1 MNKII
6 LVFITLFIIS
16 CANSTTRPNT
26 NIDIGD
32 GTVIDEIIVEKPPVA
47 DDIITD
53 PVKISDYLKKYS
65 GRYYLET
72 IDKNNITNRTIKVI
86 VENGIVYDEKVS
98 QKFGVKTLFLN
109 KLQIEIIG
117 NELSGDINEKNS
129 RVEVFDFYDTYMTTS
144 VKKVYNKESFSTSQG
159 QLVGTISEIKTYS
172 GSYYIWVNEL
182 NNISKKYLFSINE
195 QGEIYADASIKNL
208 NPEFSLK
215 NNILIMKYTEGAKKI
230 EKNYILKGDRIVE
243 GSILINDVINNELET
258 LKRSDLL
265 TDYVGEY
272 YANSVTLY
280 IENNYVY
287 IGTKLPNGGYSYING
302 TALLQGNE
310 LIMYQYENNS
320 TSNNKEHKIVFSKN
334 KKIAVYYDPHT
345 LKTINLIRKERSK

>member
-1 MNKII
+1 
-6 LVFITLFIIS
+6 
-16 CANSTTRPNT
+16 
-26 NIDIGD
+26 
-32 GTVIDEIIVEKPPVA
+32 
-47 DDIITD
+47 
-53 PVKISDYLKKYS
+53 
-65 GRYYLET
+65 
-72 IDKNNITNRTIKVI
+72 
-86 VENGIVYDEKVS
+86 
-98 QKFGVKTLFLN
+98 
-109 KLQIEIIG
+109 
-117 NELSGDINEKNS
+117 
-129 RVEVFDFYDTYMTTS
+129 
-144 VKKVYNKESFSTSQG
+144 
-159 QLVGTISEIKTYS
+159 
-172 GSYYIWVNEL
+172 
-182 NNISKKYLFSINE
+182 
-195 QGEIYADASIKNL
+195 
-208 NPEFSLK
+208 
-215 NNILIMKYTEGAKKI
+215 MKYTEGANKI

-287 IGTKLPNGGYSYING
+287 IGTKLPNEGYSYING

-320 TSNNKEHKIVFSKN
+320 TSNNKKHKIVFSKN

>member
-16 CANSTTRPNT
+16 CANSTTSPNT

-109 KLQIEIIG
+109 KLQIEIIIEIIG

-144 VKKVYNKESFSTSQG
+144 VKK
-159 QLVGTISEIKTYS
+159 
-172 GSYYIWVNEL
+172 YIT
-182 NNISKKYLFSINE
+182 KKAFLF
-195 QGEIYADASIKNL
+195 L
-208 NPEFSLK
+208 
-215 NNILIMKYTEGAKKI
+215 
-230 EKNYILKGDRIVE
+230 
-243 GSILINDVINNELET
+243 
-258 LKRSDLL
+258 
-265 TDYVGEY
+265 
-272 YANSVTLY
+272 
-280 IENNYVY
+280 
-287 IGTKLPNGGYSYING
+287 
-302 TALLQGNE
+302 
-310 LIMYQYENNS
+310 
-320 TSNNKEHKIVFSKN
+320 
-334 KKIAVYYDPHT
+334 
-345 LKTINLIRKERSK
+345 